1 MDAITSILSGG
12 AFTRQQADALRLL
25 ADVRPAPRVKTI
37 SGTETAVDMTGFDVL
52 VLSQSAP
59 TTILS
64 FAGAPHQQF
73 VAIASNANTTFDSS
87 AAVNLAGGVAYNVAA
102 GRAVGFIFDASGAV
116 VSELGT

>member
-25 ADVRPAPRVKTI
+25 AAVRPAPRVKTI

-87 AAVNLAGGVAYNVAA
+87 AAVNLVGGVAYNVAA

-116 VSELGT
+116 ASEIGT